1 MSVQKNLG
9 QKKLCVKNVMVKK
22 YLSLVKYILVKQK
35 KTQTFFWVEKNFGSG
50 KKNRFGLIK
59 VGCNMIPPENYRAK
73 IRDLRNDDVQSIW
86 NRFEKICANS

>member
-35 KTQTFFWVEKNFGSG
+35 KPQTFFWVEKNFGSE
-50 KKNRFGLIK
+50 KKTGL
-59 VGCNMIPPENYRAK
+59 Y
-73 IRDLRNDDVQSIW
+73 
-86 NRFEKICANS
+86 

>member
-35 KTQTFFWVEKNFGSG
+35 KTQTFFWVEKNFGSE
-50 KKNRFGLIK
+50 KKQVWI
-59 VGCNMIPPENYRAK
+59 
-73 IRDLRNDDVQSIW
+73 DQS
-86 NRFEKICANS
+86 RM

>member
-35 KTQTFFWVEKNFGSG
+35 KNSDIFLGRKKFWVR

>member
-35 KTQTFFWVEKNFGSG
+35 KTQTFFWVEKNFGSE
-50 KKNRFGLIK
+50 KKTGL
-59 VGCNMIPPENYRAK
+59 
-73 IRDLRNDDVQSIW
+73 D
-86 NRFEKICANS
+86 